1 VGEPPLIG
9 EAYDAIADEFA
20 RRNAAMPESLV
31 ALGEELLA
39 WLPERPRVLD
49 AGCGTGRDLAWFEAH
64 GAVASGVDVS
74 AGMLRQA
81 RTRVQGRLERADLRA
96 LPFADA
102 SFDAVWCMAVLL
114 HLPKAEAPHA
124 LGELHRVLRPGGL
137 LAVTLKRGA
146 GEGVEPGL
154 EGWPDRFF
162 ARYEEAEVVALLADC
177 GFEAGPV
184 TETVTPSDRWLGTIA
199 SWKARPSP
207 GATGSP

>member
-1 VGEPPLIG
+1 VVGPPLIG
-9 EAYDAIADEFA
+9 DAYDAIADEFA

-39 WLPERPRVLD
+39 RLPERPDVLD
-49 AGCGTGRDLAWFEAH
+49 AGCGAGRDLAWFEAR
-64 GAVASGVDVS
+64 GAVVSGVDVS
-74 AGMLRQA
+74 EGMLRQA
-81 RTRVQGRLERADLRA
+81 GTRVRGRLERADLRA

-114 HLPKAEAPHA
+114 HLPKADAPAA
-124 LGELHRVLRPGGL
+124 LAELHRVLRPGGL

-146 GEGVEPGL
+146 GEGVEQGP

-162 ARYEEAEVVALLADC
+162 ARYEADELVALLTAC
-177 GFEAGPV
+177 GFDAGPV
-184 TETVTPSDRWLGTIA
+184 TETVTPIDRWLGTIA
-199 SWKARPSP
+199 TWKARPSR